1 MAYGPDNRYTPGQ
14 PAGGWTNPAAG
25 YGYGAQAAD
34 TAAIDAGL
42 RSYMLRVYN
51 WMASGLLLT
60 GIIAYVIA
68 HSPGISKAFWTVGR
82 TASGLV
88 AVQPTLLGWAAIL
101 SPLVFVL
108 VLSFGIN
115 RLSKTAAQGVFWAFC
130 AAMGASMSNIFLLYV
145 GTSIASTFF
154 VTAGTFAAM
163 SLIGYTTKRDLTA
176 MGSFLLMGLIG
187 IILASV
193 VNIFMQSAALAFAV
207 SILGVLIFVGL
218 IAYDTQRIKNDYI
231 QFSYAEGTDEAGK
244 RSVMDALALYLN
256 FVNLF
261 QFLLSLMGQRNSN

>member
-1 MAYGPDNRYTPGQ
+1 MANGPDNRYTPGQ
-14 PAGGWTNPAAG
+14 PAGGWINPPG
-25 YGYGAQAAD
+25 YGYAPAAD
-34 TAAIDAGL
+34 AAAIDAGL
-42 RSYMLRVYN
+42 RTYMLRVYN

-60 GIIAYVIA
+60 GIVAWF
-68 HSPGISKAFWTVGR
+68 ISNSDTVSKMFWTVGR
-82 TASGLV
+82 TTSGYV
-88 AVQPTLLGWAAIL
+88 AVQPTLLGWAAVL
-101 SPLVFVL
+101 SPLVFVM

-154 VTAGTFAAM
+154 ITAGTFAAM

-176 MGSFLLMGLIG
+176 MGSFLMMGLIG

-193 VNIFMQSAALAFAV
+193 VNIFLQSSGLAFAV

-231 QFSYAEGTDEAGK
+231 SHVYAEGSDEAGK

-256 FVNLF
+256 FINLF
-261 QFLLSLMGQRNSN
+261 MLLLRLTGQRNSN